1 MLKMKDQLRWFQDRF
16 IGEKIFNSSSK
27 LVGINVSKSKFVNTP
42 TFYRKDLSP
51 GNVIIGSCVIVEE
64 QTTVVVNEKFKTKI
78 LSNNY
83 LDIQMI
89 KGN

>member
-1 MLKMKDQLRWFQDRF
+1 MNNVKK
-16 IGEKIFNSSSK
+16 EKPIKPIKSK
-27 LVGINVSKSKFVNTP
+27 PYKGKSKVAKLINISKSRFVNTP
-42 TFYRKDLSP
+42 TFCRKDLSP

-83 LDIQMI
+83 LDIEMI
-89 KGN
+89 KGD

>member
-1 MLKMKDQLRWFQDRF
+1 MSD
-16 IGEKIFNSSSK
+16 EET
-27 LVGINVSKSKFVNTP
+27 NVQA
-42 TFYRKDLSP
+42 
-51 GNVIIGSCVIVEE
+51 IVEE